1 MNIGSDL
8 ISVVVDDREQH
19 SGVADALQQ
28 KENVIVKVQRI
39 PCGDYLV
46 DERLVFERKTLND
59 FASSLIDGR
68 LLNQANRLAYSSARA
83 VYILEGTGKD
93 FTNNG
98 VRREAIQGALIT
110 VSLIFGLPVLRSRN
124 PIETANLILYAARQV
139 ALVAQSGLKRYGY
152 RPKGKRGRQLF
163 ILQGLPGI
171 GRERANRLL
180 DKFGSVEAIMNA
192 SCGQLQRVDGIGIN
206 TAEKI
211 KSAIRESLQPY
222 GSEETFQFDL

>member
-1 MNIGSDL
+1 MKSSSDVF
-8 ISVVVDDREQH
+8 SVVVDDREKN

-28 KENVIVKVQRI
+28 KENVVIQVQRI

-46 DERLVFERKTLND
+46 DDRLVFERKTLND

-68 LLNQANRLAYSSARA
+68 LLKQASRLAYSSARA

-93 FTNNG
+93 FTYKG

-110 VSLIFGLPVLRSRN
+110 ISLIFGLPVLRSRN

-139 ALVAQSGLKRYGY
+139 ALVIQSGLKRYGY
-152 RPKGKRGRQLF
+152 RPRGKRGRQLF

-180 DKFGSVEAIMNA
+180 EEFGSVEAIINA
-192 SCGQLQRVDGIGIN
+192 SSGQLQRVEGIGIN

-211 KSAIRESLQPY
+211 KSSISEPLQPY
-222 GSEETFQFDL
+222 GSEDDFPI

>member
-1 MNIGSDL
+1 MKNGSDL

-19 SGVADALQQ
+19 SGVAETLKQ
-28 KENVIVKVQRI
+28 KENIAVQVQRL

-46 DERLVFERKTLND
+46 DDRLIFERKTLND

-68 LLNQANRLAYSSARA
+68 LLKQANRLAYSSARA
-83 VYILEGTGKD
+83 VYILEGTGKS
-93 FTNNG
+93 FTNKG

-110 VSLIFGLPVLRSRN
+110 ISLIFGLPVLRSRN

-139 ALVAQSGLKRYGY
+139 ALVIQSGLKRYGY
-152 RPKGKRGRQLF
+152 RPRGKRGRQLF

-180 DKFGSVEAIMNA
+180 EEFGSVEAIINA
-192 SCGQLQRVDGIGIN
+192 SCGQLQRVEGIGIN

-211 KSAIRESLQPY
+211 KSSISEPLQPY
-222 GSEETFQFDL
+222 GSEDDFPI